1 MRKSHLSSTKPF
13 SLREG
18 ANFSDAIFF
27 QEIKSL
33 VRAFFYCWAQN
44 LMSLWLF
51 GCEWCSLRTQHT
63 SEKKRKKNKNR
74 KKRKRKIK
82 TRVNELEKCSAS
94 GPLSRLGFCLIRV
107 YCDSKSDHCLAVFF
121 FQIRENLKVFWI
133 SLDALFG
140 ILIWDF
146 GLGLEHWNETDT
158 KTWTRLVSVF
168 LGVIKK

>member
-44 LMSLWLF
+44 LVVREM
-51 GCEWCSLRTQHT
+51 
-63 SEKKRKKNKNR
+63 
-74 KKRKRKIK
+74 
-82 TRVNELEKCSAS
+82 
-94 GPLSRLGFCLIRV
+94 FCFRAIIQ
-107 YCDSKSDHCLAVFF
+107 VFF

-146 GLGLEHWNETDT
+146 GLGLGHWNETDT
-158 KTWTRLVSVF
+158 KTWTRLMRGGFFNEMIALGLQWFLFPSLLREAEVVSF
-168 LGVIKK
+168 SSRIRG